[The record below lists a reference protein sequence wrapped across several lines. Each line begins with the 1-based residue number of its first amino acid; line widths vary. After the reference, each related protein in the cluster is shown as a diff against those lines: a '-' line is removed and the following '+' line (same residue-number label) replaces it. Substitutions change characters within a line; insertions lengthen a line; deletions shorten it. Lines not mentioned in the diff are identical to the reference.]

1 MTLAAQRKLRYTRSV
16 KTLRI
21 IGIVLAVIIVVA
33 LALPFFI
40 NANQFRPV
48 LEERLTSALGRDVKI
63 GGLTLSVFS
72 GGASASDVTIAD
84 DPAFNSGPFLSAK
97 SLAVGVE
104 LWPLIFSR
112 QLNVTSLTVDQPEI
126 ALIQSAKG
134 DWNFSSLGSKTPAPA
149 AAAPASGDSS
159 GGSAT
164 ALSVKLVKVSKGR
177 LTLSNGSKSK
187 SRTLEDVNIELRDF
201 SATSSFPFSLA
212 ADVAGGGS
220 LKLEGKAGPI
230 PQANVIE
237 TPFDL
242 SLTIKGLDLA
252 GSGFAQPS
260 SGIAGIV
267 SLDGTA
273 ASNGRT
279 VNIRSKVKA
288 DNLKL
293 AKGGSPDK
301 KPVEID
307 LALSHDLAKQGGTV
321 ERCAVHIGAAQ
332 ANLSGTYRLNEDSPV
347 IGLKLVGTK
356 MALTELAAILPALD
370 VVLPAGSTIER
381 GTLGI
386 DMASVGPI
394 DRLVTTG
401 SINVDDARLNNFDLG
416 SKMKTIQ
423 QLAGIQADPRTT
435 IQTLSAN
442 MAVSPEGTNV
452 RDIRLVAPAVGELTG
467 SGTISPQHALN
478 FQMRAT
484 VKASSHI
491 LTALGQKGDVTIPFS
506 VKGTSSDPS
515 FQPDVKDAAKETL
528 QQYTKDPS
536 KAVDAA
542 KGILDLFNR
551 KPKDQP
557 QQK

>member
-1 MTLAAQRKLRYTRSV
+1 V
-16 KTLRI
+16 KRVLRI
-21 IGIVLAVIIVVA
+21 AGIVVAVIILAA
-33 LALPFFI
+33 LALPFLI

-48 LEERLTSALGRDVKI
+48 LEQRLTAALGREVKI
-63 GGLTLSVFS
+63 GDLQISLFS

-84 DPAFNSGPFLSAK
+84 DPAFSKEPFLRAK
-97 SLAVGVE
+97 GLAVGVE
-104 LWPLIFSR
+104 LWPLIVSR
-112 QLNVTSLTVDQPEI
+112 QLNVTALTVDQPEI
-126 ALIQSAKG
+126 ALLQSASG
-134 DWNFSSLGSKTPAPA
+134 EWNFSSLGGSTPGAPASTAPA
-149 AAAPASGDSS
+149 ASPSS
-159 GGSAT
+159 TSTSSSSAT
-164 ALSVKLVKVSKGR
+164 DLSVKLVKISKGR
-177 LTLSNGSKSK
+177 LTMSNGARSKP
-187 SRTLEDVNIELRDF
+187 RTLENVDVELRDF
-201 SATSSFPFSLA
+201 SAASSFPFSLA

-220 LKLEGKAGPI
+220 VKLEGKAGPI
-230 PQANVIE
+230 RPADVIA
-237 TPFDL
+237 TPFDA
-242 SLTIKGLDLA
+242 SLTVTRLDLA

-267 SLDGTA
+267 SVDGTA
-273 ASNGRT
+273 ASNGHA
-279 VNIRSKVKA
+279 VNIKGKAKA

-307 LALSHDLAKQGGTV
+307 LALSHDLAKQGGTL
-321 ERCAVHIGAAQ
+321 ESSTIHIGAAQ
-332 ANLSGTYRLNEDSPV
+332 ATLGGTYRLNEESPV
-347 IGLKLVGTK
+347 VSVKLAGSK
-356 MALTELAAILPALD
+356 MALTELATILPALD

-381 GTLGI
+381 GTLSI
-386 DMASVGPI
+386 NLTSMGPV

-423 QLAGIQADPRTT
+423 QLAGIQGDARTT

-442 MAVSPEGTNV
+442 VTVAPEGTSV
-452 RDIRLVAPAVGELTG
+452 RDIRVVADAVGEMTG

-491 LTALGQKGDVTIPFS
+491 LTALGQKSDVPIPFRIT
-506 VKGTSSDPS
+506 GTSSNPS
-515 FQPDVKDAAKETL
+515 FTPDVQGAAKETL

-536 KAVDAA
+536 KAIDTA
-542 KGILDLFNR
+542 KGILDLFGG
-551 KPKDQP
+551 KPKDSAPP